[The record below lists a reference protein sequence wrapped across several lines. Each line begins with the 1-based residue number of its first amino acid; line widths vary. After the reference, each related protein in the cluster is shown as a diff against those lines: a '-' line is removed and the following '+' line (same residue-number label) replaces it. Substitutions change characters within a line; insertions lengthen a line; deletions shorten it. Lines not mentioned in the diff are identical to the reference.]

1 MLVELTWLKQRR
13 SRSASFPVVRSTP
26 RPGVEDDGLGDRA
39 ATREGRS
46 NPRNHNRHRC
56 PAAEA
61 DWAGLWVSWMP
72 SQGAKAYDVGT
83 QRRPSWKG
91 PGWPANLPETRS
103 RTTC

>member
-1 MLVELTWLKQRR
+1 MASATALRLARGARIHETTIDTGVPLRRLT
-13 SRSASFPVVRSTP
+13 
-26 RPGVEDDGLGDRA
+26 G
-39 ATREGRS
+39 
-46 NPRNHNRHRC
+46 
-56 PAAEA
+56 
-61 DWAGLWVSWMP
+61 AGLWVSWMP